1 MSQVPAHVGAPR
13 TPQVNLLPP
22 DVGQRRAA
30 GRARRAMLAMVV
42 LFTLLVGA
50 AWYYVV
56 TLAYDAQDNL
66 TAEEARTPAKRQE
79 LDKYAYLPEMRSK
92 VDIALQARYAIGAV
106 DIVWAD
112 QLQALFSA
120 FPSSMTLVSMDIQQG
135 TPSAPQ
141 TSGGGV
147 FDVPDYGSITF
158 SATTTEKI
166 DTAALIERI
175 NALPGYERTWID
187 TVELAPEAEGQPVR
201 WALNGV
207 IRITEYALSGRTETT
222 QEIVPIEQEETP
234 EPTESED

>member
-1 MSQVPAHVGAPR
+1 MSHVPANIGAPK

-56 TLAYDAQDNL
+56 TLTYDAEDNL
-66 TAEEARTPAKRQE
+66 AAEEARTPAKRKE
-79 LDKYAYLPEMRSK
+79 LDKYSYLPELRAK
-92 VDIALQARYAIGAV
+92 VDTAVLARYAIGSV

-120 FPSSMTLVSMDIQQG
+120 FPSSMTLVTMDIQQG
-135 TPSAPQ
+135 TPSSPQ
-141 TSGGGV
+141 TMGGGI

-158 SATTTEKI
+158 SAITTEKA

-175 NALPGYERTWID
+175 NALPGFERTWVD
-187 TVELAPEAEGQPVR
+187 SFELAPEEEGQPVR
-201 WALNGV
+201 WAFNGV

-222 QEIVPIEQEETP
+222 QEIVPIEDEEP
-234 EPTESED
+234 SAETESED

>member
-1 MSQVPAHVGAPR
+1 MSQVPASVGAPKS
-13 TPQVNLLPP
+13 PQVNLLPP

-30 GRARRAMLAMVV
+30 GRARRAMLGMVV

-50 AWYYVV
+50 AWYYVQ
-56 TLAYDAQDNL
+56 TLKYDAEDNL

-79 LDKYAYLPEMRSK
+79 LDKYAYLPELRGQ
-92 VDIALQARYAIGAV
+92 VDTALMARYAIGSV

-120 FPSSMTLVSMDIQQG
+120 FPSSMTLTTMDIQQS

-141 TSGGGV
+141 TSAGGV

-158 SATTTEKI
+158 SATSTAPI
-166 DTAALIERI
+166 DTSALIEQI
-175 NALPGYERTWID
+175 NALPGYERTWVD
-187 TVELAPEAEGQPVR
+187 AVELAPEEDGKPVR
-201 WALNGV
+201 WSINGV

-222 QEIVPIEQEETP
+222 QEIVPVVTVDDQAA
-234 EPTESED
+234 TESEG

>member
-50 AWYYVV
+50 AWYYTV
-56 TLAYDAQDNL
+56 TLTYDAQDNL

-79 LDKYAYLPEMRSK
+79 LDKYAYLPELREK
-92 VDIALQARYAIGAV
+92 VDTALLARYAIGAV

-120 FPSSMTLVSMDIQQG
+120 FPDTMTLVSMDIQQT
-135 TPSAPQ
+135 TPSSPQ

-147 FDVPDYGSITF
+147 FDVPDFGSITF
-158 SATTTEKI
+158 SATSTVAI
-166 DTAALIERI
+166 DTADLIERI
-175 NALPGYERTWID
+175 NALPGFERSWVD
-187 TVELAPEAEGQPVR
+187 AVELAPDEEGQPVR
-201 WALNGV
+201 WAINGAT
-207 IRITEYALSGRTETT
+207 RITEYALSGRTETT
-222 QEIVPIEQEETP
+222 HEIVPVEDEPSASTDSEE
-234 EPTESED
+234 